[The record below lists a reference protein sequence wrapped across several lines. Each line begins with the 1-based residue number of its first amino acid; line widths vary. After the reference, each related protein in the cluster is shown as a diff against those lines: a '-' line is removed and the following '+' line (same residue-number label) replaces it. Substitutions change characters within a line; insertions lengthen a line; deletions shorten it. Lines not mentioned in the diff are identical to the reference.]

1 MFCKNIQLAILAPVE
16 TTKDIIFE
24 TLPFGEF
31 ILITYC
37 SSRDKMLHN
46 ISDIISTGINLF
58 TGRIS

>member
-31 ILITYC
+31 IFNNC
-37 SSRDKMLHN
+37 SSRDKMQYN
-46 ISDIISTGINLF
+46 ISVTICTGINLF